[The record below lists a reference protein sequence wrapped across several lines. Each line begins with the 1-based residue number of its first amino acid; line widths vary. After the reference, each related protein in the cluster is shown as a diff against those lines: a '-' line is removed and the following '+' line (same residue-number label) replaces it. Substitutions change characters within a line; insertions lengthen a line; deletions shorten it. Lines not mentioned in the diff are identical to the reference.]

1 MLKRDL
7 ALAFA
12 AGVFISIGGTVFL
25 SCDDRYIGA
34 VLFTVALMSICDLGL
49 YLYTGKIG
57 YLVTA
62 HAKQDVQ
69 TILLTLLGNLLGTLT
84 CGLLLPVAKPALA
97 EKAAALCAPKLTMS
111 PLAILI
117 TAFFCGVLMY
127 TAVSI
132 YREKKSPIGILFCV
146 PVFILSGFEHSIA
159 DMFYF
164 AASGIVS
171 LKAFGYIWIII
182 LGNAIGALILPC
194 MEKVGTKESVHE

>member
-34 VLFTVALMSICDLGL
+34 VLFTVALMSICYLGL

-111 PLAILI
+111 PLAVLI

-159 DMFYF
+159 DMFYLF
-164 AASGIVS
+164 AARAFTGRAVLFLVLVVIGNTLGGMLLPALNVWTGGK
-171 LKAFGYIWIII
+171 KA
-182 LGNAIGALILPC
+182 
-194 MEKVGTKESVHE
+194 

>member
-34 VLFTVALMSICDLGL
+34 VLFTVALMSICYLGL

-84 CGLLLPVAKPALA
+84 CGLLLPVAKPALT

-111 PLAILI
+111 PLAVLI

-159 DMFYF
+159 DMFYLF
-164 AASGIVS
+164 AARAFTGRAVLFLVLVVIGNTLGGMLLPALNVWTGGK
-171 LKAFGYIWIII
+171 KA
-182 LGNAIGALILPC
+182 
-194 MEKVGTKESVHE
+194 